1 MSAALADHHDPVMTD
16 HLASGKPESAAKTR
30 TARFEEIDMTAD
42 NEQVPSADAPARAA
56 SQLRRGA
63 DSTSRVEPGTDPV
76 TGVNGRG
83 SSVPSVLVE
92 GVVKRF
98 GATVALDGAGLEVPA
113 GMVFGLLGPN
123 GAGKTTLVRILATL
137 LAPDAGRAEVFGHD
151 VAGEPAAVRDLIG
164 LTGQFAAV
172 DELLTGRENLEMFGR
187 LFKLSRED
195 ARRRA
200 GELLERFDLA
210 QAADRPART
219 YSGGMRRRLDI
230 ASSLLTRPQVLFLD
244 EPTTGLDP
252 RSRNE
257 IWAIVR
263 ELRREGTTILLTTQY
278 LEEADQL
285 ADRIAVIDRGKVIA
299 EGTGNELKDRV
310 GGQILE
316 VELASAGQRDRA
328 QALLAGVGCGEP
340 QPDERPDRL
349 TLPAPRDG
357 LQLVEEAAAELRRAQ
372 IGVSDIGLRR
382 PTLDDVFLQLTGAP
396 PSEDGGGPS
405 PRTRRRPRPQPP
417 EPDAPAPRRPV
428 LRLRRPPLRAVRS
441 AITDT
446 AVVTGRNLRHFIR
459 QPDLLVFSTIQP
471 VLFVLLFVYVF
482 GGAIG
487 RSLPHG
493 VAYVDFLLPG
503 VFVQSVTFGASQ
515 TAVGLKE
522 DLTRGVVDRFRSMPM
537 ARSAVL
543 AGRTVADLVRNIV
556 VIFLMIAVGYLVGFR
571 FLGGIAGAVGCI
583 AVVAAFGFALSWIFA
598 VVALTVRGAE
608 TAQTAGFVV
617 IFPLVF
623 ASSVFVPVSTFPDWL
638 QAFAT
643 INPVTVTADAA
654 RSLALFGT
662 TASLG
667 AAAAW
672 IGGLLA
678 VFIPLSV
685 WRYRQIS

>member
-1 MSAALADHHDPVMTD
+1 VTTN
-16 HLASGKPESAAKTR
+16 HLPGGKPECAAKTH
-30 TARFEEIDMTAD
+30 TARLEEIDMTAD
-42 NEQVPSADAPARAA
+42 NEQVIRSSEPVSPAKPQPPAIR
-56 SQLRRGA
+56 
-63 DSTSRVEPGTDPV
+63 
-76 TGVNGRG
+76 
-83 SSVPSVLVE
+83 VE
-92 GVVKRF
+92 GVIKRF
-98 GATVALDGAGLEVPA
+98 GATVALDGARLEVPA

-151 VAGEPAAVRDLIG
+151 VTREPAAVRELIG

-187 LFKLSRED
+187 LFKLSGQQ
-195 ARRRA
+195 AHRRA
-200 GELLERFDLA
+200 GELLERFGLA

-230 ASSLLTRPQVLFLD
+230 ASSLLTRPQMLFLD

-316 VELASAGQRDRA
+316 VELASAGQRDQA

-349 TLPAPRDG
+349 TLPAPRNG
-357 LQLVEEAAAELRRAQ
+357 LQLVEEAAAGLRRAQ

-396 PSEDGGGPS
+396 PSEDGGGPG
-405 PRTRRRPRPQPP
+405 PRTRRRPRAQPP
-417 EPDAPAPRRPV
+417 EPAVPRRPA
-428 LRLRRPPLRAVRS
+428 LRLRLPSPRAVRS
-441 AITDT
+441 AFTDT
-446 AVVTGRNLRHFIR
+446 AVVTGRNLRHYIR

-482 GGAIG
+482 GGAIS

-493 VAYVDFLLPG
+493 AAYVDFLLPG
-503 VFVQSVTFGASQ
+503 IFVQSVTFGASQ

-522 DLTRGVVDRFRSMPM
+522 DLQRGVVDRFRSMPM

-543 AGRTVADLVRNIV
+543 AGRTVADLVRNLLI
-556 VIFLMIAVGYLVGFR
+556 IGLMIAVGYLVGFR
-571 FLGGIAGAVGCI
+571 FLGGAAGAIACI
-583 AVVAAFGFALSWIFA
+583 AVVAAFGLALSWIFA
-598 VVALTVRGAE
+598 FVALTVRGTE

-623 ASSVFVPVSTFPDWL
+623 ASSVFVPVATFPDWL
-638 QAFAT
+638 QAFAK

-654 RSLALFGT
+654 RSFAFYGSP
-662 TASLG
+662 ASLG

-678 VFIPLSV
+678 VFVPLAIG
-685 WRYRQIS
+685 RYRQIS

>member
-1 MSAALADHHDPVMTD
+1 M
-16 HLASGKPESAAKTR
+16 
-30 TARFEEIDMTAD
+30 
-42 NEQVPSADAPARAA
+42 VPAVR
-56 SQLRRGA
+56 
-63 DSTSRVEPGTDPV
+63 
-76 TGVNGRG
+76 
-83 SSVPSVLVE
+83 VE

-137 LAPDAGRAEVFGHD
+137 LAPDAGRSEVLGHD
-151 VAGEPAAVRDLIG
+151 VVREAAAVREVIG

-172 DELLTGRENLEMFGR
+172 NELLTGRENLEMFGR
-187 LFKLSRED
+187 LFKLSRAE

-210 QAADRPART
+210 EAADRSART

-230 ASSLLTRPQVLFLD
+230 ASSLVTRPRVLFLD

-263 ELRREGTTILLTTQY
+263 ELRRGGTTLLLTTQY

-316 VELASAGQRDRA
+316 VELASAGQRERA
-328 QALLAGVGCGEP
+328 RAVLAGVGCGDP

-349 TLPAPRDG
+349 TLPAPRNG
-357 LQLVEEAAAELRRAQ
+357 LQLVEEAAAGLRQAH

-396 PSEDGGGPS
+396 PSKDGGGPS
-405 PRTRRRPRPQPP
+405 SPAQRRPRPPQPP
-417 EPDAPAPRRPV
+417 NASAPRWPA
-428 LRLRRPPLRAVRS
+428 LRLRPPQLQAVRS
-441 AITDT
+441 AVTDT

-459 QPDLLVFSTIQP
+459 QPDLLTFSTIQP
-471 VLFVLLFVYVF
+471 VIFVLLFVYVF
-482 GGAIG
+482 GGAVS

-493 VAYVDFLLPG
+493 VTYVNFLLPG
-503 VFVQSVTFGASQ
+503 ILVQSVTFRASQ
-515 TAVGLKE
+515 TAVGLSE
-522 DLTRGVVDRFRSMPM
+522 DLQRGVIDRFRSMPV

-543 AGRTVADLVRNIV
+543 AGRTAADLVRNIAIIV
-556 VIFLMIAVGYLVGFR
+556 LMIAVGYAIGFR
-571 FLGGIAGAVGCI
+571 FHGGVAGAVACI
-583 AVVAAFGFALSWIFA
+583 AVVAAFGLALSWIFA
-598 VVALTVRGAE
+598 FVALTVRGAE
-608 TAQTAGFVV
+608 AAQTAGFVV

-623 ASSVFVPVSTFPDWL
+623 ASSVFVPVSTLPHWL
-638 QAFAT
+638 QAFAK
-643 INPVTVTADAA
+643 ISPVTLTADAA
-654 RSLALFGT
+654 RSLALYGT
-662 TASLG
+662 TTSLG

-678 VFIPLSV
+678 VFIPLSI
-685 WRYRQIS
+685 WRYRRIS